1 MDDLVRMAVF
11 AAVVEAKSFAEAAR
25 RLGLSR
31 SQVSK
36 QVASLEQS
44 LSARLLNRTTRSLSL
59 TEAGAA
65 YYGHCAR
72 IVDEA
77 QQAKL
82 VVSRL
87 QEEPRG
93 VLKITASVAFGTLHV
108 APAIPDF
115 LARHP
120 GLGVDMTINDRF
132 ADLAEEGYDL
142 ALRITHQPD
151 LNLVARELAPIHHLV
166 CATPGY
172 FEKHGT
178 PATPSELSSH
188 NCLIYTHNIPH
199 EGQWRFMHDD
209 AELIISVSG
218 NLRLNDDQAIW
229 QAARGGLGLALLPTF
244 MIGED
249 LQAGKLQAALSAFVP
264 VQRRLYATYLPNRH
278 LSPKVRAFIDFLIDR
293 FGPQPY
299 WDRFQR

>member
-72 IVDEA
+72 IVDES

-93 VLKITASVAFGTLHV
+93 ILKSHRFGRLWH
-108 APAIPDF
+108 APYRAGDSRLSRPAPW
-115 LARHP
+115 ARH
-120 GLGVDMTINDRF
+120 R
-132 ADLAEEGYDL
+132 
-142 ALRITHQPD
+142 
-151 LNLVARELAPIHHLV
+151 
-166 CATPGY
+166 
-172 FEKHGT
+172 
-178 PATPSELSSH
+178 
-188 NCLIYTHNIPH
+188 
-199 EGQWRFMHDD
+199 HDD
-209 AELIISVSG
+209 QRSLRGSG
-218 NLRLNDDQAIW
+218 RGRLRPCHPHHA
-229 QAARGGLGLALLPTF
+229 
-244 MIGED
+244 
-249 LQAGKLQAALSAFVP
+249 
-264 VQRRLYATYLPNRH
+264 
-278 LSPKVRAFIDFLIDR
+278 
-293 FGPQPY
+293 
-299 WDRFQR
+299 